1 MDISIVTYL
10 KTEMGENSSGHK
22 KIVESPSATQASNM
36 GKSAAST
43 LYSIHI
49 RKEDIKRKK
58 IMKEVNEFEDR
69 NRVKKLKEWGI
80 KWKLGKIKNN

>member
-1 MDISIVTYL
+1 
-10 KTEMGENSSGHK
+10 MGENSSGHK

-69 NRVKKLKEWGI
+69 NRGRKIIRMRNNRKTGKDKK
-80 KWKLGKIKNN
+80 

>member
-49 RKEDIKRKK
+49 RKEDIKRRK

-69 NRVKKLKEWGI
+69 NRGRKIIRMRNNRKTGKDKK
-80 KWKLGKIKNN
+80 

>member
-49 RKEDIKRKK
+49 RKEDIKRRK

-69 NRVKKLKEWGI
+69 NRGRKIIRMRNKMKTGKDKK
-80 KWKLGKIKNN
+80 

>member
-1 MDISIVTYL
+1 
-10 KTEMGENSSGHK
+10 MGENSSGHK

-49 RKEDIKRKK
+49 RKEDIKRRK

-69 NRVKKLKEWGI
+69 HRGK
-80 KWKLGKIKNN
+80 KIKRMRNKMITGKDKK

>member
-1 MDISIVTYL
+1 
-10 KTEMGENSSGHK
+10 MGENSSGHK
-22 KIVESPSATQASNM
+22 KIVESPSATQATGSNM
-36 GKSAAST
+36 GKSTAST

-69 NRVKKLKEWGI
+69 HRGK
-80 KWKLGKIKNN
+80 KIKRMRNKMITGKDKK

>member
-1 MDISIVTYL
+1 MDISIETYL

-69 NRVKKLKEWGI
+69 NRVKKLKE
-80 KWKLGKIKNN
+80 

>member
-1 MDISIVTYL
+1 
-10 KTEMGENSSGHK
+10 
-22 KIVESPSATQASNM
+22 M

-49 RKEDIKRKK
+49 RKEDIKRRK

-69 NRVKKLKEWGI
+69 NRGRKIIRMRNKMKTGKDKK
-80 KWKLGKIKNN
+80 

>member
-1 MDISIVTYL
+1 MDISIETYL

-49 RKEDIKRKK
+49 RKEDIKRRK

-69 NRVKKLKEWGI
+69 NRGRKIIRMRNNRKTGKDKK
-80 KWKLGKIKNN
+80 